1 MLAVSLVVAVA
12 CLATVI
18 PVFLVIATIARRPR

>member
-18 PVFLVIATIARRPR
+18 PVFLVIETIARRPH

>member
-12 CLATVI
+12 CLATII
-18 PVFLVIATIARRPR
+18 PIFLVFATIPRRPR